1 MKYILFSKNSRSE
14 IQIFCEMSNS
24 NTTTSIIASIT
35 GLIATIYILLK
46 VIKKI
51 NTPCFKIELNDNQQD
66 ANLLQYIIYK
76 STPRRSQ
83 KLELQPQTSKP
94 NDSKTSPEIV

>member
-1 MKYILFSKNSRSE
+1 
-14 IQIFCEMSNS
+14 MSD
-24 NTTTSIIASIT
+24 NTTISILSSIT

-51 NTPCFKIELNDNQQD
+51 NTPCFKIELNDNEKD

-76 STPRRSQ
+76 STPSKSQ
-83 KLELQPQTSKP
+83 KIELQKQQEETRPS
-94 NDSKTSPEIV
+94 SSRVPEV

>member
-1 MKYILFSKNSRSE
+1 
-14 IQIFCEMSNS
+14 MSD
-24 NTTTSIIASIT
+24 NTTISILSSIT

-51 NTPCFKIELNDNQQD
+51 NTPCFKIELNDNEKD

-76 STPRRSQ
+76 STPRKSQ
-83 KLELQPQTSKP
+83 KIELQKQQEETRPVS
-94 NDSKTSPEIV
+94 SRVPEV

>member
-1 MKYILFSKNSRSE
+1 
-14 IQIFCEMSNS
+14 MSD
-24 NTTTSIIASIT
+24 NTTISILSSIT

-51 NTPCFKIELNDNQQD
+51 NTPCFKIELNDNEKD

-76 STPRRSQ
+76 STPRKSQ
-83 KLELQPQTSKP
+83 KIELQKQQEETRPS
-94 NDSKTSPEIV
+94 SSRVPEV

>member
-1 MKYILFSKNSRSE
+1 
-14 IQIFCEMSNS
+14 MSD
-24 NTTTSIIASIT
+24 NTTISIISSIT

-51 NTPCFKIELNDNQQD
+51 NTPCFKIELNDNEKD

-76 STPRRSQ
+76 STPRKSQ
-83 KLELQPQTSKP
+83 KIELQKQQEETRPS
-94 NDSKTSPEIV
+94 SSRVPEV

>member
-1 MKYILFSKNSRSE
+1 
-14 IQIFCEMSNS
+14 MSD
-24 NTTTSIIASIT
+24 NTTISIISSIT

-51 NTPCFKIELNDNQQD
+51 NTPCFKIELNDNEKD

-76 STPRRSQ
+76 STPRKSQ
-83 KLELQPQTSKP
+83 KIELQKQHEETRPSSSRAAFTMR
-94 NDSKTSPEIV
+94 IFL

>member
-1 MKYILFSKNSRSE
+1 
-14 IQIFCEMSNS
+14 MSD
-24 NTTTSIIASIT
+24 NTTISIISSIT

-51 NTPCFKIELNDNQQD
+51 NTPCFKIELNDNEKD

-76 STPRRSQ
+76 STPRKSQ
-83 KLELQPQTSKP
+83 KIELQKQQEETRPVS
-94 NDSKTSPEIV
+94 SRIPEV

>member
-1 MKYILFSKNSRSE
+1 
-14 IQIFCEMSNS
+14 MSD
-24 NTTTSIIASIT
+24 NTTISIISSIT

-51 NTPCFKIELNDNQQD
+51 NTPCFKIELNDNEKD

-76 STPRRSQ
+76 STPRKSQ
-83 KLELQPQTSKP
+83 KIELQKQQEETRPAS
-94 NDSKTSPEIV
+94 SRVPEV

>member
-1 MKYILFSKNSRSE
+1 
-14 IQIFCEMSNS
+14 MSD

-51 NTPCFKIELNDNQQD
+51 NTPCFKVEINDNQQD

-76 STPRRSQ
+76 STPRKSQ
-83 KLELQPQTSKP
+83 KIELQ
-94 NDSKTSPEIV
+94 NKTQEIEAPKSSRVPEVV

>member
-1 MKYILFSKNSRSE
+1 
-14 IQIFCEMSNS
+14 MSD
-24 NTTTSIIASIT
+24 NTTISIISSIT

-51 NTPCFKIELNDNQQD
+51 NTPCFKIELNDNEKD

-76 STPRRSQ
+76 STPRKSQ
-83 KLELQPQTSKP
+83 KIELQKQHEETRPS
-94 NDSKTSPEIV
+94 SSRVPEV

>member
-1 MKYILFSKNSRSE
+1 MAE
-14 IQIFCEMSNS
+14 
-24 NTTTSIIASIT
+24 NTTAIIASIT

-51 NTPCFKIELNDNQQD
+51 NTPCFKVEINDNQQD

-76 STPRRSQ
+76 STPRKSQ
-83 KLELQPQTSKP
+83 KIEMQNKADTSKL
-94 NDSKTSPEIV
+94 PEVV

>member
-1 MKYILFSKNSRSE
+1 
-14 IQIFCEMSNS
+14 MSD

-51 NTPCFKIELNDNQQD
+51 NTPCFKVEINDNQQD

-83 KLELQPQTSKP
+83 KNIELQNKAQETEAPKSSRVP
-94 NDSKTSPEIV
+94 VV